1 MTATRSTIGDELA
14 INSVGKEVIITIVG
28 ETGTIEV
35 DQEEKIGRRTDGVTK
50 VRGIRGEEEI
60 TESLNE
66 AGEIVLEDTMR

>member
-1 MTATRSTIGDELA
+1 MTATKSTIGDELA
-14 INSVGKEVIITIVG
+14 INSAGKEVITTIAGETETIV
-28 ETGTIEV
+28 V
-35 DQEEKIGRRTDGVTK
+35 DREEKIGRTDGGTK